1 MSGHQ
6 TPQSSMQRLFPYNG
20 SLDNIGDIMEGAAIT
35 SIAYR
40 LLNGEKLNITKAG
53 NYTIINYDNDYL
65 IIDTATGIVRDVNI
79 FKNVMGAYCFS
90 HLQTEW
96 AANLA
101 KELLNE
107 TGLWKFIGFAGV
119 SGAEVVGF
127 EGGAEVAILEAGA
140 LSAPATAGIG
150 IVVAIVAYIL
160 IEHPEWLP
168 YIEDAMMLLSPA
180 GLPTFI
186 AYTLLTGDT
195 QPIQNYLE
203 ILSRQSDE
211 WSQAINEYREAVDT
225 LRVISSGGVGGDP
238 DDIGRAINNLGK
250 LMMDEWDLFK
260 EALKDGDV
268 VGAIKHGGT
277 IIGTGMAIGSLLAY
291 ENREAIEACILG
303 FKNYLEKKLREAG
316 G

>member
-1 MSGHQ
+1 MNWSG
-6 TPQSSMQRLFPYNG
+6 
-20 SLDNIGDIMEGAAIT
+20 
-35 SIAYR
+35 
-40 LLNGEKLNITKAG
+40 
-53 NYTIINYDNDYL
+53 
-65 IIDTATGIVRDVNI
+65 
-79 FKNVMGAYCFS
+79 
-90 HLQTEW
+90 W
-96 AANLA
+96 
-101 KELLNE
+101 
-107 TGLWKFIGFAGV
+107 WKFIGVAGV
-119 SGAEVVGF
+119 STAE
-127 EGGAEVAILEAGA
+127 AAALELGV
-140 LSAPATAGIG
+140 LSAPETLGLGLVITLA
-150 IVVAIVAYIL
+150 L
-160 IEHPEWLP
+160 IIIMEHPEWLP
-168 YIEDAMMLLSPA
+168 YIEDAMMMSMLLSPG

-186 AYTLLTGDT
+186 TYTLLTGDT